1 MELTSEQINRYKRHI
16 SLMGFGE
23 EGQKKLLES
32 KVLVVGAGGLGS
44 PVLMYLAAAGVGTI
58 GIVDGDNVD
67 IANLQRQIIHGIN
80 DVGTS
85 KAVSA
90 EETINNL
97 NTDVNVILYKEFLN
111 SDNILEIIKEYD
123 FIVECTDNFE
133 TKFLINDACVKAM
146 KPFSHGGVLGF
157 NGQLMTYVPGKG
169 PCYRCIFGDVP
180 AENTVPT
187 CKEEGVM
194 GCLPGVIGSLQAME
208 AIKYLTGTGKL
219 LTGYLLTYDS
229 LNMNFRKVKLPKK
242 VSECIACGNIKKH

>member
-1 MELTSEQINRYKRHI
+1 M
-16 SLMGFGE
+16 
-23 EGQKKLLES
+23 
-32 KVLVVGAGGLGS
+32 
-44 PVLMYLAAAGVGTI
+44 
-58 GIVDGDNVD
+58 D
-67 IANLQRQIIHGIN
+67 ITNLQRQIIHGIN

-229 LNMNFRKVKLPKK
+229 LNMNFRKVKLPEK